1 MFKRIS
7 HFFRT
12 YFITGLLVTLP
23 LGLTY
28 WILKVLLQSME
39 RLIGNPIQRYFE
51 IYIPGMG
58 IILLVCL
65 ILLIGIFARNLIG
78 RKLGNLGERLLDKIP
93 LVRPVYRFVK
103 HLVNTIFM
111 QGQQNFKGVVLV
123 EYPRRGIYSIG
134 FVTSEVRGVVK
145 EVTDL
150 DMVNVFLPTTPNPTS
165 GFYLIFP
172 KEDVTFLDLSIEE
185 GAKIIISAGMVSP
198 EPTVPLRTKVK
209 EENQRGV
216 V

>member
-1 MFKRIS
+1 MFKRIG
-7 HFFRT
+7 HFFKT

-78 RKLGNLGERLLDKIP
+78 RKLGNLGESLLDKIP

-111 QGQQNFKGVVLV
+111 QGQENFKGVVLV

-134 FVTSEVRGVVK
+134 FVTSEVRGAVK
-145 EVTDL
+145 QVTEI
-150 DMVNVFLPTTPNPTS
+150 DMVNVFIPTTPNPTS

-172 KEDVTFLDLSIEE
+172 KEDVTFLDLTIEE

-198 EPTVPLRTKVK
+198 EVTAPLRTKVK
-209 EENQRGV
+209 EGNQRGV
-216 V
+216 L